1 MDIFDFLSDRKIL
14 IGIGIG
20 IILATSVMIQ
30 VKINYK
36 MSKSQIEDNARGLG
50 MQYPQDMKVINDNG
64 GKK

>member
-1 MDIFDFLSDRKIL
+1 
-14 IGIGIG
+14 
-20 IILATSVMIQ
+20 MIQ

-36 MSKSQIEDNARGLG
+36 MSKSQIEDKARGLG